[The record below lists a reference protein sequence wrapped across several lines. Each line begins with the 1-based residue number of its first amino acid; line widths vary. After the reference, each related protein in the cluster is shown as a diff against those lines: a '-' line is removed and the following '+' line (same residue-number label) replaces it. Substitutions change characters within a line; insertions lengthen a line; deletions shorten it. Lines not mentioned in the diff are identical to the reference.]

1 MAGKKLV
8 GTPQRRQFVRY
19 AKVKGVSER
28 RSCGFAQLPRST
40 FRYETRAKAS
50 NGLVECLKETAHKH
64 PRFGYRRLHAMAK
77 RAGHAV
83 NHKRVYRLCKEQGLS
98 VRRRAKRKS
107 TLPKQERPNAAT
119 EVNHVRQYEVMPL
132 WTVDFVQDQLQS
144 GRKVRMLTVTDEYT
158 RQSLAITIGFSL
170 KSKDVASTLS
180 RLIAERGAP
189 KFLRSDNGSEFVAL
203 ALRGFLNRSGVST
216 AYIDK
221 GSPWQNGFAE
231 SFHSRFRD
239 EFLNCEVFLSLAD
252 AAARTEVWRRWYNQE
267 RPHGSLKYASPNT
280 FAENAKKEKANRETN
295 AGTNTD
301 AGT

>member
-1 MAGKKLV
+1 
-8 GTPQRRQFVRY
+8 
-19 AKVKGVSER
+19 
-28 RSCGFAQLPRST
+28 
-40 FRYETRAKAS
+40 
-50 NGLVECLKETAHKH
+50 
-64 PRFGYRRLHAMAK
+64 MAK

-98 VRRRAKRKS
+98 VRRKTKRKG
-107 TLPKQERPNAAT
+107 TLPPQERPNAAT
-119 EVNHVRQYEVMPL
+119 EINQV
-132 WTVDFVQDQLQS
+132 WTVDFVQDQLSS
-144 GRKVRMLTVTDEYT
+144 GRKVRMLTITDEFT
-158 RQSLAITIGFSL
+158 RQSLAITVGFSL

-180 RLIAERGAP
+180 RLFAERGAP

-203 ALRGFLNRSGVST
+203 TLRGFLHRSGVTT

-239 EFLNCEVFLSLAD
+239 EFLNCEVFLSLVD
-252 AAARTEVWRRWYNQE
+252 TAARTEVWCRWYNEE

-280 FAENAKKEKANRETN
+280 FAENAQKEKAKRETN
-295 AGTNTD
+295 AGTNTN

>member
-1 MAGKKLV
+1 
-8 GTPQRRQFVRY
+8 
-19 AKVKGVSER
+19 
-28 RSCGFAQLPRST
+28 
-40 FRYETRAKAS
+40 
-50 NGLVECLKETAHKH
+50 
-64 PRFGYRRLHAMAK
+64 MAK
-77 RAGHAV
+77 RAGHIV

-98 VRRRAKRKS
+98 VKRRTKRKS

-119 EVNHVRQYEVMPL
+119 EINQV
-132 WTVDFVQDQLQS
+132 WTVDFVHDQLAS

-158 RQSLAITIGFSL
+158 RQSLGITVGFSL
-170 KSKDVASTLS
+170 KSKDVANTLS
-180 RLIAERGAP
+180 RVIAERGAP

-203 ALRGFLNRSGVST
+203 TLRGFLQRSEVST

-239 EFLNCEVFLSLAD
+239 EFLNAEVFLSLMD
-252 AAARTEVWRRWYNQE
+252 AAARTEVWRKWYNAE

-280 FAENAKKEKANRETN
+280 FAENAKKEKAKRETN
-295 AGTNTD
+295 AGTNTN